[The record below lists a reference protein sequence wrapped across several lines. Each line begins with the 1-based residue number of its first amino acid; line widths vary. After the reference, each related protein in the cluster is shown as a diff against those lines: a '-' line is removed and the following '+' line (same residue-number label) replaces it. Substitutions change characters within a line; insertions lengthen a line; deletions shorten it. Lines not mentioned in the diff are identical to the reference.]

1 MKIKRESQ
9 KDKYDDLSTVDKTV
23 LGLSAGSI
31 GGAILANNRFNKNYE
46 KVKELGPHI
55 NNKEGNALLS
65 KLKKGASDSIH
76 FINTKDTMLNDNAA
90 FVPETNKTKERLK
103 KLKKV
108 LYKDGKIPVK
118 YIEEILEA
126 DNKDKNIILIGKNSD
141 NAAVMSHELGHAANF
156 GALKNEK
163 GSVIGRFAHKIPRVG
178 SAPVAIGN
186 LGSGFALGY
195 NSVDKDEEG
204 NIKLSDKAK
213 RNALISAGIGLGTVT
228 PTLLREASA
237 SRTGIKML
245 KKAGASRK
253 YLKQSQNLTKHTF
266 NTYLYNS
273 GVGNLVNQ
281 GIGNAV
287 GMKVK
292 ADKLKKEARDNK
304 KEG

>member
-9 KDKYDDLSTVDKTV
+9 KDKYDDDLSTVDKTV
-23 LGLSAGSI
+23 LGLGAGSI
-31 GGAILANNRFNKNYE
+31 GGAILASNGIIKNSK
-46 KVKELGPHI
+46 KVRELGTHI
-55 NNKEGNALLS
+55 NNEEGNALLS
-65 KLKKGASDSIH
+65 KLKRGASDSIH
-76 FINTKDTMLNDNAA
+76 FINTKDSMLDDNAA
-90 FVPETNKTKERLK
+90 FVPETNKQKEHLK

-108 LYKDGKIPVK
+108 YKDGKIPVK
-118 YIEEILEA
+118 YLEEILEA
-126 DNKDKNIILIGKNSD
+126 DNKGKNIILIGKNSD

-163 GSVIGRFAHKIPRVG
+163 GSVIGRFAHKIPIVG
-178 SAPVAIGN
+178 NAPVAIGN

-213 RNALISAGIGLGTVT
+213 RNALISAGIGLGTAA

-245 KKAGASRK
+245 KKAGASKK
-253 YLKQSQNLTKHTF
+253 YIKQSQDLTKHTF

-281 GIGNAV
+281 GMGNAV

-292 ADKLKKEARDNK
+292 ADKLKKDNK